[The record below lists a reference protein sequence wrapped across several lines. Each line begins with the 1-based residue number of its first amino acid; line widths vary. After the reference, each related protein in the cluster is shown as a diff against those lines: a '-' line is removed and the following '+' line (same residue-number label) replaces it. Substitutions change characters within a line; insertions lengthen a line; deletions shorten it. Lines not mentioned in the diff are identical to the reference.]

1 MKYLKDELT
10 NMQKEGK
17 KEKIIGL
24 PGKKITHARNESS
37 ILIANMLGPST

>member
-1 MKYLKDELT
+1 MIRGLT

-24 PGKKITHARNESS
+24 PGKKISQARNEGS
-37 ILIANMLGPST
+37 IHITNMLSPST

>member
-1 MKYLKDELT
+1 MSRGLT

-24 PGKKITHARNESS
+24 PGKKKKKKNHP
-37 ILIANMLGPST
+37 G